1 MLCVC
6 ALVPI
11 ANHANL
17 GTSVGKE
24 VMRWSVIVPL
34 LNEAANIPYLT
45 EHLIES
51 GADQVILVDGGST
64 DGTRELLQTVPSH
77 FSVLYSDAGRARQMN
92 AGAGKAIYPVMVFLH
107 ADSRLPKHVDQ
118 TLNRSADWGRFD
130 IEFDDASISM
140 RVIAFFINLRSRISG
155 IATGDQALF
164 MTRTA
169 FDQVGGFPVQ
179 PLMEDIEI
187 SKRLKRLSKPLCSRQ
202 RVRTSA
208 RRWQQHGV
216 VRTVLKMWWYR
227 FAYWCGVSSHRLKRH
242 YDDTR

>member
-1 MLCVC
+1 M
-6 ALVPI
+6 
-11 ANHANL
+11 
-17 GTSVGKE
+17 GTD

-64 DGTRELLQTVPSH
+64 DGTCELLQTVPNH
-77 FSVLYSDAGRARQMN
+77 FSVLHSEAGRARQMN
-92 AGAGKAIYPVMVFLH
+92 AGATKAIHPMLVFLH
-107 ADSRLPKHVDQ
+107 ADSRLPMNAEES
-118 TLNRSADWGRFD
+118 LSRCSSWGRFD
-130 IEFDDASISM
+130 VQFDDTSISM
-140 RVIAFFINLRSRISG
+140 RIIAFFINLRSRLSG

-164 MTRTA
+164 MSRA
-169 FDQVGGFPVQ
+169 VFDQVGGFPVQ

-187 SKRLKRLSKPLCSRQ
+187 CKRLKRLSKPLCSRQ
-202 RVRTSA
+202 PVRTSA